1 MEKRSD
7 AEFMSKK
14 IKSPKE
20 LFEEKRLDLLDELE
34 CQKIIEDNNANNKK
48 LLSPK
53 LLFNDIKIAK
63 EVEVVLEDDYI
74 KEEPEKKNI
83 EELVYNISSNID
95 QIRENIVSTAK
106 YDSKIDEL
114 KSYIDRIKEDKFDA
128 TYIYKNLFILREEI
142 DGIRSEIPKIPEP
155 ILYDEDLDQL
165 RNVIVE
171 VKNSIPVVPEIKY
184 YDRELEELL
193 TTIDSIKNQIES
205 LPEVKCYDEQ
215 ISKIEQ
221 RLAEVN
227 ASIPVVPE
235 IKYYDENIIHLHE
248 KIDQVN
254 SSIPTIPEFPEVRY
268 YDDQI
273 VEIESKI
280 GELKESIN
288 LLPEPKY
295 YDEELNIISQKIVE
309 IKNSIPEL
317 QVLPEVKCY
326 DEEIESLKSNFDSL
340 SKKVISAKKTDKK
353 ELEKL
358 YENYQKSN
366 ALLNDKIKH
375 LEEIFEH
382 FNESQKEYL
391 QETITEPPQTDNKD
405 PLTPLDQNFVT
416 FKQLQEH
423 YRTFIN
429 RIQHQ
434 LSTLGG
440 GGETQLKYLDDVV
453 GIATNPSAYNG
464 KFLKYDHP
472 SRKFVFE
479 TVVGGGG
486 GGGADLDAFSVTVG
500 SPGTANLSY
509 DDTTG
514 VFTYTPPNLVGYV
527 TETYVNNLVSIST
540 FSGNYNDLTNTPVGL
555 SSFSNDLG
563 FITAASL
570 VGHATEGYVLQHVA
584 VSTFSGNYNDLT
596 NTPVGLSSFS
606 NDVGFVTSSIVV
618 GYATEGYVN
627 NLVSIST
634 FSGDYNDLV
643 NTPTSLSSF
652 SNDVGFVTS
661 SVVTGYATEG
671 YVNNLVSISTFSG
684 DYGDLTNTPT
694 ALSSFSNDVGF
705 VTSSIVVGYA
715 TEGYVNNLVS
725 ISTFSGDYTDLT
737 NAPTGLSAFVDDV
750 GYATVAGGSMNL
762 SDILGIG
769 TAVTQ
774 LSTLTTSTIDSFP
787 ISTYRSARYQVQIS
801 QGNDY
806 QCTDLLVIHNDST
819 ASLVESGSV
828 ATNNYLATF
837 STTISGSNLLL
848 QVDMA
853 NATSAEIKVV
863 KYAVTV

>member
-1 MEKRSD
+1 
-7 AEFMSKK
+7 MSKK

-20 LFEEKRLDLLDELE
+20 LFEAKRLDLLERLE
-34 CQKIIEDNNANNKK
+34 SQKIIEQEIIREKENNRKIV
-48 LLSPK
+48 SPK
-53 LLFNDIKIAK
+53 ILFDDPV
-63 EVEVVLEDDYI
+63 VE
-74 KEEPEKKNI
+74 EKKPTVI
-83 EELVYNISSNID
+83 EEYVEEIQEENLQELVYSLSNNVD
-95 QIRENIVSTAK
+95 QIKENIVSK
-106 YDSKIDEL
+106 GRYNNEIKSL
-114 KSYIDRIKEDKFDA
+114 KNYIDTFKEEKFDA

-142 DGIRSEIPKIPEP
+142 DSIRSEIPEIPEP

-184 YDRELEELL
+184 YDQELQELL
-193 TTIDSIKNQIES
+193 TTIDSIREQIGC
-205 LPEVKCYDEQ
+205 LPEVKYYDEQ
-215 ISKIEQ
+215 IEKIEQ
-221 RLAEVN
+221 RLVEVN
-227 ASIPVVPE
+227 ESIPVVPE
-235 IKYYDENIIHLHE
+235 IKYYDEDIVHLHD

-295 YDEELNIISQKIVE
+295 YDEELNTIGQKIIE
-309 IKNSIPEL
+309 IKNSIPEP
-317 QVLPEVKCY
+317 QVLPEVKYY
-326 DEEIESLKSNFDSL
+326 DEEIESLKNNFDNL

-366 ALLNDKIKH
+366 ALLNDKIRH

-429 RIQHQ
+429 RIQQQ

-440 GGETQLKYLDDVV
+440 GGETQLKYLDDVT
-453 GIATNPSAYNG
+453 GIATNPSAYDG

-479 TVVGGGG
+479 TVVSGG
-486 GGGADLDAFSVTVG
+486 GGGADLDAFSVTVD

-509 DDTTG
+509 NNTNG
-514 VFTYTPPNLVGYV
+514 VFTYTPPNLVGYA
-527 TETYVNNLVSIST
+527 TETYVSNLV
-540 FSGNYNDLTNTPVGL
+540 
-555 SSFSNDLG
+555 
-563 FITAASL
+563 A
-570 VGHATEGYVLQHVA
+570 
-584 VSTFSGNYNDLT
+584 
-596 NTPVGLSSFS
+596 
-606 NDVGFVTSSIVV
+606 
-618 GYATEGYVN
+618 
-627 NLVSIST
+627 IST
-634 FSGDYNDLV
+634 FSGDYN
-643 NTPTSLSSF
+643 N
-652 SNDVGFVTS
+652 
-661 SVVTGYATEG
+661 
-671 YVNNLVSISTFSG
+671 
-684 DYGDLTNTPT
+684 LTNTPT

-715 TEGYVNNLVS
+715 TETYVNNLVS
-725 ISTFSGDYTDLT
+725 ISTFSGDYGDLT
-737 NAPTGLSAFVDDV
+737 NAPTVLSAFTDDV
-750 GYATVAGGSMNL
+750 GYVTIAGGAMNL
-762 SDILGIG
+762 SDVLGIG
-769 TAVTQ
+769 TAVSE
-774 LSTLTTSTIDSFP
+774 LSTVSTSTIDSFSL
-787 ISTYRSARYQVQIS
+787 STYRSARYQVQIS
-801 QGNDY
+801 QGTDY
-806 QCTDLLVIHNDST
+806 QCTDLLVIHNDSI
-819 ASLVESGSV
+819 ANFVESGSV

-853 NATSAEIKVV
+853 NSASATIKVV
-863 KYAVTV
+863 RYAVTV

>member
-1 MEKRSD
+1 
-7 AEFMSKK
+7 MSKK

-20 LFEEKRLDLLDELE
+20 LFEAKRLDLLERLE
-34 CQKIIEDNNANNKK
+34 SQKIIEQEIIREKENNRKIV
-48 LLSPK
+48 SPK
-53 LLFNDIKIAK
+53 ILFDDPV
-63 EVEVVLEDDYI
+63 VE
-74 KEEPEKKNI
+74 EKKPTVI
-83 EELVYNISSNID
+83 EEYVEEIQEENLQELVYSLSNNVD
-95 QIRENIVSTAK
+95 QIKENIVSK
-106 YDSKIDEL
+106 GRYNNEIKSL
-114 KSYIDRIKEDKFDA
+114 KNYIDTFKEEKFDA

-142 DGIRSEIPKIPEP
+142 DSIRSEIPEIPEP

-184 YDRELEELL
+184 YDQELQELL
-193 TTIDSIKNQIES
+193 TTIDSIREQIGC
-205 LPEVKCYDEQ
+205 LPEVKYYDEQ
-215 ISKIEQ
+215 IEKIEQ
-221 RLAEVN
+221 RLVEVN
-227 ASIPVVPE
+227 ESIPVVPE
-235 IKYYDENIIHLHE
+235 IKYYDEDIVHLHD

-295 YDEELNIISQKIVE
+295 YDEELNTIGQKIIE
-309 IKNSIPEL
+309 IKNSIPEP
-317 QVLPEVKCY
+317 QVLPEVKYY
-326 DEEIESLKSNFDSL
+326 DEEIESLKNNFDNL

-366 ALLNDKIKH
+366 ALLNDKIRH

-429 RIQHQ
+429 RIQQQ

-486 GGGADLDAFSVTVG
+486 GGADLDAFSVTVD

-509 DDTTG
+509 NNTNG
-514 VFTYTPPNLVGYV
+514 VFTYTPPNLVGYA
-527 TETYVNNLVSIST
+527 TENYVNNLVAIST
-540 FSGNYNDLTNTPVGL
+540 FSGNYNDLTN
-555 SSFSNDLG
+555 
-563 FITAASL
+563 A
-570 VGHATEGYVLQHVA
+570 
-584 VSTFSGNYNDLT
+584 
-596 NTPVGLSSFS
+596 
-606 NDVGFVTSSIVV
+606 
-618 GYATEGYVN
+618 
-627 NLVSIST
+627 
-634 FSGDYNDLV
+634 
-643 NTPTSLSSF
+643 
-652 SNDVGFVTS
+652 
-661 SVVTGYATEG
+661 
-671 YVNNLVSISTFSG
+671 
-684 DYGDLTNTPT
+684 PT

-715 TEGYVNNLVS
+715 TEGYVNNLVA
-725 ISTFSGDYTDLT
+725 ISTFSGDYNDLT

-769 TAVTQ
+769 TAATQ

-787 ISTYRSARYQVQIS
+787 ITTYRSARYQVQIS
-801 QGNDY
+801 QGTDY

-848 QVDMA
+848 QVDMI
-853 NATSAEIKVV
+853 NAASAEIKVV

>member
-1 MEKRSD
+1 MMEKRSD
-7 AEFMSKK
+7 AAFMSKK

-20 LFEEKRLDLLDELE
+20 LFEAKRLDLLDELE
-34 CQKIIEDNNANNKK
+34 CQKIIENSNTNQKRII
-48 LLSPK
+48 SPK
-53 LLFNDIKIAK
+53 LLFNDIKIEE

-95 QIRENIVSTAK
+95 QIRENIVSNVK
-106 YDSKIDEL
+106 YDNKIDEL
-114 KSYIDRIKEDKFDA
+114 KSYIDTLKEDKFDA

-142 DGIRSEIPKIPEP
+142 DSIRSEIPKIPEP

-165 RNVIVE
+165 KNVIVE

-184 YDRELEELL
+184 YDKELEELL
-193 TTIDSIKNQIES
+193 TTIDSIKKQIGS

-221 RLAEVN
+221 RLVEVN

-248 KIDQVN
+248 KIDQVTSN
-254 SSIPTIPEFPEVRY
+254 IPKIPEFPEVKY
-268 YDDQI
+268 YDEQI

-295 YDEELNIISQKIVE
+295 YDEELNVISQKIVE
-309 IKNSIPEL
+309 INNSIPEP
-317 QVLPEVKCY
+317 QVLPEVKYY
-326 DEEIESLKSNFDSL
+326 DEEIESLKNNFDNL

-366 ALLNDKIKH
+366 ALLNNKIKH

-391 QETITEPPQTDNKD
+391 QETITEPPQTGNKD

-429 RIQHQ
+429 RIQQQ

-486 GGGADLDAFSVTVG
+486 GGGADLDAFSVTVD
-500 SPGTANLSY
+500 SPGIANLSY

-514 VFTYTPPNLVGYV
+514 VFTYTPPNLVGYA

-540 FSGNYNDLTNTPVGL
+540 FSG
-555 SSFSNDLG
+555 
-563 FITAASL
+563 
-570 VGHATEGYVLQHVA
+570 
-584 VSTFSGNYNDLT
+584 
-596 NTPVGLSSFS
+596 
-606 NDVGFVTSSIVV
+606 
-618 GYATEGYVN
+618 
-627 NLVSIST
+627 
-634 FSGDYNDLV
+634 DYN
-643 NTPTSLSSF
+643 
-652 SNDVGFVTS
+652 
-661 SVVTGYATEG
+661 
-671 YVNNLVSISTFSG
+671 
-684 DYGDLTNTPT
+684 DLTNTPT

-725 ISTFSGDYTDLT
+725 ISTFSGDYNDLTNTPVGLSSFTNDVGFVTSSIVVGYATEGYVNNLVSISTFSGNYNDLT

-762 SDILGIG
+762 SGILGIG
-769 TAVTQ
+769 TAATQ

-787 ISTYRSARYQVQIS
+787 ITTYRSARYQVQIS
-801 QGNDY
+801 QGTDY

-848 QVDMA
+848 QVDMT